1 MADVQFSI
9 EREGY
14 QTILLDTDGGK
25 PYGLQKATTGL
36 GVAPIE
42 ARFREGAADG
52 GTLAGER
59 VALRPMDLGLLVFGS
74 TRFETGENL
83 RRLANIT
90 RARRNQPLPR
100 LVATYATGE
109 IYEAQFSY
117 VSGLELD
124 YSAAMPEHVPVT
136 LSIMADPFWVARD
149 SVSFTVTNSGAQV
162 GLLPDLAELPVAS
175 SFAIGDVQVV
185 NPGDYES
192 DVNWRI
198 IGPCSSV
205 EVSIDGVGF
214 TIDQVL
220 DQGEVL
226 LIDGAAKTLRDS
238 DGVSRYD
245 YFGPAP
251 KFPRIQAGPAR
262 VSVVMPGA
270 QPGQSAVTG
279 YFRPRRELVF

>member
-1 MADVQFSI
+1 MADIVFSI
-9 EREGY
+9 ERDGY
-14 QTILLDTDGGK
+14 DTIVLDSDGGK

-52 GTLAGER
+52 GALAGER
-59 VALRPMDLGLLVFGS
+59 VALRPIDLGLMIFGTS
-74 TRFETGENL
+74 RANTGANL
-83 RRLANIT
+83 RALANIT

-100 LVATYATGE
+100 LVATYTTGE
-109 IYEAQFSY
+109 VYETQFSY

-124 YSAAMPEHVPVT
+124 YTAAMPEHVKVT
-136 LSIMADPFWVARD
+136 LSIMADPFWTARD
-149 SVSFTVTNSGAQV
+149 SISFTITNNGLLT

-175 SFAIGDVQVV
+175 SFAIGDVPIV

-198 IGPCSSV
+198 TGPCSSV
-205 EVSIDGVGF
+205 EVAINGVGY
-214 TIDQVL
+214 TITQPL
-220 DQGEVL
+220 LEGEVL
-226 LIDGAAKTLRDS
+226 LIDGTAKTLKDS

-251 KFPRIQAGPAR
+251 KFAKMQPGRSV

-270 QPGQSAVTG
+270 QPITTSVTG